1 MSKLLVNPTLAGFGV
16 GFGENVIRTK
26 LDGGAGRYRLDKIGA
41 THEARVQWVLE
52 AQGFNYLMA
61 FYRTEI
67 DYGSLPFTIDLK
79 GVDGAALGTYTARL
93 VPGSLNL
100 GANMGSL
107 LRVDA
112 TLELTPATVNESADQ
127 TLITGGPE

>member
-26 LDGGAGRYRLDKIGA
+26 LDGGAGRYRLDKIGS

-52 AQGFNYLMA
+52 AQGYDYLMA

-67 DYGSLPFTIDLK
+67 DYGSLPFTIDLR
-79 GVDGAALGTYTARL
+79 AADESNLGTYTARI
-93 VPGSLNL
+93 VPGSLAMSGYLGNL
-100 GANMGSL
+100 Y
-107 LRVDA
+107 RVQA
-112 TLELTPATVNESADQ
+112 TLELTPRTISGDQ
-127 TLITGGPE
+127 DAIDGGPE